1 MFSIRNSGIKWFN
14 GILPDERVG
23 IYVQNKSDKITLGFK
38 KEFKGELV
46 SDIKREYSID
56 KFKKEI
62 KINVTDEVYTVS
74 FLFGYFFRT
83 KSIVYISVT
92 PEIDEWKRMSGYLS
106 LILFF
111 IFFIFFQVNN
121 RAKNK

>member
-1 MFSIRNSGIKWFN
+1 MFSIKNSDIKWFN
-14 GILPDERVG
+14 GILSDERVG
-23 IYVQNKSDKITLGFK
+23 IYVQHKSDKIILGFK

-46 SDIKREYSID
+46 SDIKREYPID
-56 KFKKEI
+56 KFTKEI

-92 PEIDEWKRMSGYLS
+92 PEIDEWKRMSD
-106 LILFF
+106 
-111 IFFIFFQVNN
+111 
-121 RAKNK
+121 K

>member
-23 IYVQNKSDKITLGFK
+23 IYVQHKSNKIILGFK

-46 SDIKREYSID
+46 SDIKREYPID
-56 KFKKEI
+56 KFNKEI

-92 PEIDEWKRMSGYLS
+92 PEIDEWKRMSD
-106 LILFF
+106 
-111 IFFIFFQVNN
+111 
-121 RAKNK
+121 K